1 MKQSCFFLS
10 FLLTFVLFMPKVA
23 FAYRANS
30 RSFAAIVTAYTSPSK
45 AVTASGTPVS
55 DGVLACP
62 RKYPLGSKFAIEG
75 KIYECRDR
83 LSPKYDYR
91 FDIWKPTRIAARLFG
106 KRQLPVIAVILAKP
120 H

>member
-1 MKQSCFFLS
+1 MKQSYFFLS
-10 FLLTFVLFMPKVA
+10 FLLVFVFFVPKVA
-23 FAYRANS
+23 LAYRDDS
-30 RSFAAIVTAYTSPSK
+30 RRFVATVTAYSSPSK
-45 AVTASGTPVS
+45 AVTASGTPGS

-83 LSPKYDYR
+83 LSRKYDYR

-106 KRQLPVIAVILAKP
+106 KRQLPVIAVILANP